1 MKTQKIY
8 NLIILDASGSM
19 QSIYRQ
25 ALTGVNETL
34 ATIRRVQQES
44 PELLQYVSLAS
55 FSAGANF
62 LNRIYSGVPIAEAR
76 DITEKDYP
84 LLDCTAL
91 YDAMGTCISELQQ
104 KVGHD
109 DRVLVTV
116 ITDGYE
122 NASRTWSGRQI
133 KSLVEELRQMGWT
146 FTYIGAD
153 QDVERVAIEIGV
165 HNTLRFSANLEETNE
180 MFRKERQSRRKFY
193 DKLKN
198 CPPEA
203 SRVETNDYFDE

>member
-1 MKTQKIY
+1 
-8 NLIILDASGSM
+8 
-19 QSIYRQ
+19 
-25 ALTGVNETL
+25 
-34 ATIRRVQQES
+34 
-44 PELLQYVSLAS
+44 
-55 FSAGANF
+55 
-62 LNRIYSGVPIAEAR
+62 
-76 DITEKDYP
+76 
-84 LLDCTAL
+84 
-91 YDAMGTCISELQQ
+91 
-104 KVGHD
+104 VGHD

-165 HNTLRFSANLEETNE
+165 HNTLRFSANPVETYA
-180 MFRKERQSRRKFY
+180 MFEKERKSRRKFY

-198 CPPEA
+198 CVPEA